1 MRIFFFL
8 WFILYFL
15 SAGAQQDSANTSL
28 EEVVVIAQRIE
39 QKDIWVPYSIKKI
52 SSQYFKER
60 SPRTTPEAL
69 QGINGVFVQKT
80 NHGGG
85 SAFIRG
91 LTGNQTLI
99 LIDGIRLNNSTFRY
113 GPNQYLNTIDP
124 YIVER
129 IEVAKG
135 TGSVQY
141 GTDALGGV
149 IHVITKDPVF
159 AEDKATWHGTA
170 ITKLMTGDMEK
181 TARGEL
187 GYTSKKMAFTGGVT
201 YRDFGDLIGGD
212 TTGKQSPSGYNEWA
226 FNAKAK
232 LLLNE
237 KVQLTLSHQ
246 NVEQQHVPVYH
257 KIVLENFALNEF
269 DQQKRLLQYARLD
282 INANMQWVK
291 KLEIIASRQ
300 QGIEGRESQKNGSA
314 VVQKERDEINT
325 IGLTVDVFS
334 ELSNTWNAN
343 TGIELYKD
351 KIKSNR
357 KDINTQNGLA
367 SGKRGLYPDDSK
379 YGNYS
384 LYSLHHIKH
393 KKWVVDAGL
402 RLNGFSIRLTDTSLG
417 RVKINPSALVWN
429 AALMYRIF
437 QQHHFYLTYSTGYR
451 APNIDDMGSLGI
463 VDFRYE
469 VPTSN
474 LHPEES
480 ANLELGYKFNSKKIK
495 GDVALYR
502 MQLND
507 LITRVKVDGKIING
521 YQVYRKENIEAAF
534 IKGVEAELAWKMMK
548 KIDINGSIT
557 YTYGKNITKDEPL
570 RRIPPMHGRVMST
583 FRKNSW
589 FTVAEFLFA
598 AKQYRL
604 AQGDKEDNR
613 IPAGGTPGW
622 KIVNLYAGNQ
632 WSCFHFN
639 VGLQNIFNQ
648 DYRTH
653 GSGIN
658 GVGRSAWLSATF
670 NF

>member
-1 MRIFFFL
+1 MRIFFCVLAILF
-8 WFILYFL
+8 FI
-15 SAGAQQDSANTSL
+15 AADAQEDSATTSL
-28 EEVVVIAQRIE
+28 DEVVVTAQRIE
-39 QKDIWVPYSIKKI
+39 QKSLWIPYAVKKI
-52 SSQYFKER
+52 GSNNLKEQ

-69 QGINGVFVQKT
+69 QGVNGVFVQKT

-124 YIVER
+124 YTIDR

-149 IHVITKDPVF
+149 IHVLSKEPVF
-159 AEDKATWHGTA
+159 SNDKSSWNGKAL
-170 ITKLMTGDMEK
+170 TKYMTGDMEK

-187 GYTSKKMAFTGGVT
+187 GYASTKMAFTGGFT
-201 YRDFGDLIGGD
+201 YRNFGDLIGGD
-212 TTGKQSPSGYNEWA
+212 TTGKQTPSGYNEWG

-232 LLLNE
+232 FMLNE
-237 KVQLTLSHQ
+237 RMHLTLSQQ
-246 NVEQQHVPVYH
+246 NVSQRHVPVYH

-269 DQQKRLLQYARLD
+269 DKQQRLLQYARLD
-282 INANMQWVK
+282 VTGNSQWLK

-300 QGIEGRESQKNGSA
+300 QSIEGRESKKNGSTTLR
-314 VVQKERDEINT
+314 KERDETNT
-325 IGLTVDVFS
+325 IGLTADVFS
-334 ELSNTWNAN
+334 ELNKWWTAN
-343 TGIELYKD
+343 TGVEFYKD
-351 KIKSNR
+351 KIGSSR
-357 KDINTQNGLA
+357 RDINTQNGSA
-367 SGKRGLYPDDSK
+367 SHKRGLYPDGAK

-384 LYSLHHIKH
+384 LYTLHHIKH
-393 KKWVVDAGL
+393 KNWAADAGL
-402 RLNGFSIRLTDTSLG
+402 RFNTFSIGLNDTSLG
-417 RVKINPSALVWN
+417 KVQINPSALVWN
-429 AALMYRIF
+429 AALLYRIF
-437 QQHHFYLTYSTGYR
+437 HQHHFYLTYSTGYR

-469 VPTSN
+469 VPTNDLS
-474 LHPEES
+474 PERS
-480 ANLELGYKFNSKKIK
+480 ANLELGYKFNAKKLK
-495 GDVALYR
+495 GDVAIYHMR
-502 MQLND
+502 LND

-521 YQVYRKENIEAAF
+521 YQVYRKENVEDAF
-534 IKGVEAELAWKMMK
+534 IKGAEAELGWKIAK
-548 KIDINGSIT
+548 CIDVAGNIT
-557 YTYGKNITKDEPL
+557 YTYGVNKTKSEPL
-570 RRIPPMHGRVMST
+570 RRIPPLHGRVIST
-583 FRKNSW
+583 VRKGNW
-589 FTVAEFLFA
+589 FARAEALFA
-598 AKQYRL
+598 AKQDRL

-622 KIVNLYAGNQ
+622 KIVNLYAGNE
-632 WSCFHFN
+632 WGCFYFN
-639 VGLQNIFNQ
+639 AGLQNIFNQ

-658 GVGRSAWLSATF
+658 GVGRSGWLSATF

>member
-1 MRIFFFL
+1 MMKIFYLLLLLTFF
-8 WFILYFL
+8 IY
-15 SAGAQQDSANTSL
+15 AEAQQDSVSKFL
-28 EEVVVIAQRIE
+28 EEVVVTAQRIE
-39 QKDIWVPYSIKKI
+39 QKEIWVPYSIKKI
-52 SSQYFKER
+52 SGQYL

-69 QGINGVFVQKT
+69 QGTNGVFVQKT

-113 GPNQYLNTIDP
+113 GPNHYLNTIEP
-124 YIVER
+124 YIIER

-149 IHVITKDPVF
+149 IHVISKDPVF
-159 AEDKATWHGTA
+159 SNDKSTWNGKA
-170 ITKLMTGDMEK
+170 IAKYMSGDMEK
-181 TARGEL
+181 TVRGEWN
-187 GYTSKKMAFTGGVT
+187 YTSKKTAFAGGVT

-212 TTGKQSPSGYNEWA
+212 TSGKQTPSGYNEWA

-232 LLLNE
+232 FLLHE
-237 KVQLTLSHQ
+237 KIQLTLSHQ
-246 NVEQQHVPVYH
+246 NVAQQDVPVYH
-257 KIVLENFALNEF
+257 KIILENFALNEF
-269 DQQKRLLQYARLD
+269 DRQQRQLQYVRID
-282 INANMQWVK
+282 IKGNNRWME
-291 KLEIIASRQ
+291 KLEVIASRQ
-300 QGIEGRESQKNGSA
+300 QSIEGRESQKNSS
-314 VVQKERDEINT
+314 VTLLKERDEANT
-325 IGLTVDVFS
+325 IGLTADMFS
-334 ELSNTWNAN
+334 ALSKVWTAN
-343 TGIELYKD
+343 TGVEFYKD
-351 KIKSNR
+351 KIRSHR
-357 KDINTQNGLA
+357 EDINMQNGIVN
-367 SGKRGLYPDDSK
+367 GKRGLYPDHSK

-393 KKWVVDAGL
+393 KNWIADAGL
-402 RLNGFSIRLTDTSLG
+402 RLNSFSIQLNDTSVG
-417 RVKINPSALVWN
+417 KIKITPSALVWN

-437 QQHHFYLTYSTGYR
+437 QHHHIYLTYSTGYR

-469 VPTSN
+469 IPTSN
-474 LHPEES
+474 LHPEKS
-480 ANLELGYKFNSKKIK
+480 ANLELGYKFNIKKLK
-495 GDVALYR
+495 GDIAIYH

-507 LITRVKVDGKIING
+507 LITRIKVDGNIING
-521 YQVYRKENIEAAF
+521 YQVYQKENIENAF
-534 IKGVEAELAWKMMK
+534 IKGVEAELNWKMKANLDM
-548 KIDINGSIT
+548 NGSIT
-557 YTYGKNITKDEPL
+557 YTYGKNKTKSEPL
-570 RRIPPMHGRVMST
+570 RRIPPLHGRVMST
-583 FRKNSW
+583 YRKKGW
-589 FTVAEFLFA
+589 FTAAEFLFV
-598 AKQYRL
+598 AKQNRL

-632 WSCFHFN
+632 FGCFYFN
-639 VGLQNIFNQ
+639 AGLQNIFNQ

-658 GVGRSAWLSATF
+658 GVGRSAWVSTSF

>member
-1 MRIFFFL
+1 MRIFVFLLMLLFFL
-8 WFILYFL
+8 A
-15 SAGAQQDSANTSL
+15 AGAQEDSANKSL

-39 QKDIWVPYSIKKI
+39 QKEIWIPYSVKKI
-52 SSQYFKER
+52 SGKFFKER

-69 QGINGVFVQKT
+69 QGMNGVFVQKT

-124 YIVER
+124 YIIER

-149 IHVITKDPVF
+149 IHVISKEPVF
-159 AEDKATWHGTA
+159 AEGKSTWHGKA
-170 ITKLMTGDMEK
+170 LAKYMTGNMEK

-187 GYTSKKMAFTGGVT
+187 SYASNKMAFIGGVT
-201 YRDFGDLIGGD
+201 YRDFGDLVGGD
-212 TTGKQSPSGYNEWA
+212 TTGKQTPSGYSEWA

-232 LLLNE
+232 FLLQ
-237 KVQLTLSHQ
+237 KKIMLTLSHQ
-246 NVEQQHVPVYH
+246 NVDQQHIPVYH
-257 KIVLENFALNEF
+257 KIILENFALNEF
-269 DQQKRLLQYARLD
+269 DKQQRQLQYARLD
-282 INANMQWVK
+282 IESNSKWIK

-300 QGIEGRESQKNGSA
+300 QSIEGRESQKKGNTTLR
-314 VVQKERDEINT
+314 KERDKTNT
-325 IGLTVDVFS
+325 IGLTADVFS
-334 ELSNTWNAN
+334 ELSKAWAAN
-343 TGIELYKD
+343 TGVEFYKD
-351 KIKSNR
+351 KINSNR
-357 KDINTQNGLA
+357 KDINTQNGLV
-367 SGKRGLYPDDSK
+367 SNKRGLYPDNSK

-384 LYSLHHIKH
+384 LYSLHHLKH
-393 KKWVVDAGL
+393 KNWVADAGL
-402 RLNGFSIRLTDTSLG
+402 RFNTFSIRLTDTSIG
-417 RVKINPSALVWN
+417 KVKVNPSPLVWN

-437 QQHHFYLTYSTGYR
+437 QQHHIYLTYSTGYR

-463 VDFRYE
+463 VDFRFE
-469 VPTSN
+469 VPTNN
-474 LHPEES
+474 LRSERS
-480 ANLELGYKFNSKKIK
+480 ANLELGYKFSTSKLK
-495 GDVALYR
+495 GDVAFYH
-502 MQLND
+502 MQLSD
-507 LITRVKVDGKIING
+507 LITRIKVDGEIING
-521 YQVYRKENIEAAF
+521 YQVYRKENIEDAF
-534 IKGVEAELAWKMMK
+534 IKGVESELTWKIMET
-548 KIDINGSIT
+548 IDINGSIT
-557 YTYGKNITKDEPL
+557 YTYGVNKTRSEPL
-570 RRIPPMHGRVMST
+570 RRIPPLHGRVLST
-583 FRKNSW
+583 FRKKNW
-589 FTVAEFLFA
+589 FTATEFLFA
-598 AKQYRL
+598 AKQNQL
-604 AQGDKEDNR
+604 AQGDREDNR

-622 KIVNLYAGNQ
+622 KVVNLYAGNQ

-658 GVGRSAWLSATF
+658 GVGRSAWLSASL